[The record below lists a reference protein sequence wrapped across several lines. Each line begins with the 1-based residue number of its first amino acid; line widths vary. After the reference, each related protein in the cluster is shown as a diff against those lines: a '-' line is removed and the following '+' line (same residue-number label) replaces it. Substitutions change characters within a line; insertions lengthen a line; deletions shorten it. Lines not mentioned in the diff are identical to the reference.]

1 MRLSNEDVLLHWPLA
16 QHIITAGWLYNDGS
30 LHRAL
35 DFRAAVG
42 TPVYAAEGGMV
53 ETAYRWNGK
62 RTQGDINSYGNMV
75 KLRHTTYKYGALETL
90 YAHLSKLCVTQGQQV
105 QEGQLIGY
113 SGDTGNCYGAH
124 LHFEVRWKGQRTN
137 PLNWLDN
144 DFSTASSAVKLGSY
158 SSVQST
164 STKEVKRMYYAIDV
178 SKHQGKFDWQAAYS
192 KGIRHA
198 MLRAGYGRYS
208 SQVDPQFERNAA
220 ECARL
225 GIQYG
230 VYWYSYASTPAE
242 ARQEARCCLA
252 AIKGKHLC
260 LPVAYDIEHEPCIL
274 RLTNAQRTALVAAF
288 LGEVEAAGYYGILYA
303 SCNFIRNCLDYKA
316 LSKYDIWVAQYGSTC
331 TCPLPYGIWQYSSR
345 NALGIPGYGTSLDC
359 NRVYKDYEQ
368 LMIQAGLQGHTA
380 PTPEDTTPNKLDKQ
394 RITIGRISSGDR
406 ATIRALC
413 EGLGL
418 IAAGLYHETCADGN
432 QWMLDVGP
440 VSSGDAWYIMRKC
453 AELQLIEAGLYKAEY
468 VG

>member
-1 MRLSNEDVLLHWPLA
+1 MRLSNEDVLFRWPLA

-42 TPVYAAEGGMV
+42 TPVYAAEGGTV

-62 RTQGDINSYGNMV
+62 RTQGDTNSYGNMV
-75 KLRHTTYKYGALETL
+75 KLRHATYKYGTLETL
-90 YAHLSKLCVTQGQQV
+90 YAHLSKLCVAQGQQV

-144 DFSTASSAVKLGSY
+144 DFRTANSAVKLGSY
-158 SSVQST
+158 SSVKNN
-164 STKEVKRMYYAIDV
+164 TKEVKRMYYAIDV
-178 SKHQGKFDWQAAYS
+178 SKHQGRFDWQAAYN

-208 SQVDPQFERNAA
+208 SQKDPQFERNAA

-242 ARQEARCCLA
+242 ARQEARCCLT

-260 LPVAYDIEHEPCIL
+260 LPVAYDIEYEPCIL
-274 RLTNAQRTALVAAF
+274 RLTNAQRTALVQAF
-288 LGEVEAAGYYGILYA
+288 LSEIEAAGYYGILYA
-303 SCNFIRNCLDYKA
+303 SCGFIRNRLDFKA

-359 NRVYKDYEQ
+359 NRIYKDYERM
-368 LMIQAGLQGHTA
+368 MIQAGLQGHTA
-380 PTPEDTTPNKLDKQ
+380 PPPEDTTPNKLDKQ

-406 ATIRALC
+406 STIRALC
-413 EGLGL
+413 DGLGL
-418 IAAGLYHETCADGN
+418 VAASLYRETCADGN
-432 QWMLDVGP
+432 LWTLDIGP

-453 AELQLIEAGLYKAEY
+453 SELQLIDAGLYKSEY
-468 VG
+468 VE